1 MDTVLVNFAQRLRR
15 IGIPVSPPEIMDG
28 NLALEQVGLD
38 HRRRVKDALR
48 AVMCKR
54 AEDIPAFD
62 AAFDLFFASSRVQ
75 EDQDQAQE
83 QGEENQPDY
92 SRAMA
97 ELLQIHQPDLSLITQ
112 LIMAGRLSELMRLIL
127 EQGRDVGLE
136 RMESPLQAG
145 FFRRKLR
152 QALDLDVVSAQAR
165 DFLSSLAGRS
175 ITDSRAESLSLYVE
189 KNIGRVENELQ
200 GLIQRELAQNRFLTK
215 KRMAEEDLL
224 DQNLRRINERDL
236 AALRPVVDKLAR
248 RLKDRLSIQYRKAER
263 GRLDLKK
270 TLRHNVGYGG
280 VLSDIYFRNKR
291 PHRPQ
296 VVALCDVSGSVANFS
311 RFMLL
316 FLYSVKEVISRFRS
330 YIFVG
335 DLCEVTELFN
345 KNNVHQAVNRA
356 AKGEGLRYISRT
368 DYGGALGQFAAEH
381 LGAVNS
387 RTTVFILGDA
397 RSNYYDPVP
406 SALKAIREKARKL
419 IWLNPEPRLNWKLG
433 DSVIE
438 VYQPYCTTLS
448 ECGNIRQLSNLIEE
462 NLMP

>member
-1 MDTVLVNFAQRLRR
+1 MDTALVNFAERLRR

-28 NLALEQVGLD
+28 FLALDQVGLD
-38 HRRRVKDALR
+38 RRPLVKDVLR
-48 AVMCKR
+48 ATMCKR

-62 AAFDLFFASSRVQ
+62 AAFDLFFVRSGSKA
-75 EDQDQAQE
+75 EKDDDAAD
-83 QGEENQPDY
+83 EETLPDY
-92 SRAMA
+92 GRVMA
-97 ELLQIHQPDLSLITQ
+97 ELLHVHLPDLSLITQ

-127 EQGRDVGLE
+127 AQGREVGLE

-152 QALDLDVVSAQAR
+152 QALDLDIVGTQAR
-165 DFLSSLAGRS
+165 DFISGLAGRS
-175 ITDSRAESLSLYVE
+175 ISESRAESLQLYVE

-200 GLIQRELAQNRFLTK
+200 GLIQKELAQNRFRLQ

-224 DQNLRRINERDL
+224 DQNLRGINERDL
-236 AALRPVVDKLAR
+236 AVLRPVVDKLAR
-248 RLKDRLSIQYRKAER
+248 RLKDRLSVQYRKAER

-280 VLSDIYFRNKR
+280 VLSDLYFRQKR

-316 FLYSVKEVISRFRS
+316 FLYSVKEVISRFKS

-345 KNNVHQAVNRA
+345 KNNVHQAVSRA

-368 DYGGALGQFAAEH
+368 DYGGSLTQFVDEH
-381 LGAVNS
+381 LGVVNS

-397 RSNYYDPVP
+397 RSNYYDPMP
-406 SALKAIREKARKL
+406 FSLKAIRDKARKL
-419 IWLNPEPRLNWKLG
+419 IWLNPEPRINWKLG

-438 VYQPYCTTLS
+438 AYQPYCTTLA

>member
-1 MDTVLVNFAQRLRR
+1 MDEALVNFAQRLRR

-28 NLALEQVGLD
+28 SLALDQLGLEN
-38 HRRRVKDALR
+38 RRLVKDSLR
-48 AVMCKR
+48 ATMCKR

-62 AAFDLFFASSRVQ
+62 AAFDLFFVRPKASK
-75 EDQDQAQE
+75 DQDHSQSPD
-83 QGEENQPDY
+83 EEARPDL

-136 RMESPLQAG
+136 RLESPLQAG

-152 QALDLDVVSAQAR
+152 QALELDIVSAQAR
-165 DFLSSLAGRS
+165 DFVDGLAGRS
-175 ITDSRAESLSLYVE
+175 ITDERADSLNLYVE
-189 KNIGRVENELQ
+189 KNIARAENELQ
-200 GLIQRELAQNRFLTK
+200 GLIQRELAQNRFLMR

-224 DQNLRRINERDL
+224 DQNLRQINERDL
-236 AALRPVVDKLAR
+236 TVLRPVVDKLAR

-270 TLRHNVGYGG
+270 TLRRNVGYGG
-280 VLSDIYFRNKR
+280 VLADLNFRNKR

-345 KNNVHQAVNRA
+345 KNNVHQAVSRA

-368 DYGGALGQFAAEH
+368 DYGGALAQFAAEN

-406 SALKAIREKARKL
+406 TALKAIRDKARKV

-438 VYQPYCTTLS
+438 VYQPYCTTLA